1 MDDLTTTVGIVA
13 LASSAVALMC
23 FILIVVL
30 LFKVRRI
37 RKNQSVVLGESGEQD
52 IAAHAADLSGAV
64 EDMRDFVDEIT
75 RKFESSVDDLE
86 HKISGCVSRSSVV
99 RYDAYKEMG
108 GQQSSSL
115 AFLDEKGTGL
125 VLSSILHREQARV
138 YVKELIEGQ
147 SDIELSPEES
157 AAVKQANE
165 SGSEFLSRRSD
176 QG

>member
-1 MDDLTTTVGIVA
+1 
-13 LASSAVALMC
+13 
-23 FILIVVL
+23 
-30 LFKVRRI
+30 
-37 RKNQSVVLGESGEQD
+37 
-52 IAAHAADLSGAV
+52 
-64 EDMRDFVDEIT
+64 MRDFVDEIT

-138 YVKELIEGQ
+138 YVKELIDGR

-165 SGSEFLSRRSD
+165 SGSEFISRRSD

>member
-13 LASSAVALMC
+13 LATSAVVLVCLA
-23 FILIVVL
+23 LIVLL
-30 LFKVRRI
+30 LFKLRRV

-52 IAAHAADLSGAV
+52 LVAHATNLKGAV

-86 HKISGCVSRSSVV
+86 HKISDCVSRTAVV

-115 AFLDEKGTGL
+115 AFLDEKESGL

-138 YVKELIEGQ
+138 YVKELKSGQ
-147 SDIELSPEES
+147 SDIELSPEEK
-157 AAVKQANE
+157 AAVKQAGE
-165 SGSEFLSRRSD
+165 IGK
-176 QG
+176 